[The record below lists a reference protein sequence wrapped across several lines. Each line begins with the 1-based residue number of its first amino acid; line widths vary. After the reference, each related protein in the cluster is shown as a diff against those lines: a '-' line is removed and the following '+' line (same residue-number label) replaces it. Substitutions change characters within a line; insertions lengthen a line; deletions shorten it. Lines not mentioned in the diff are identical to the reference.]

1 MFADVESKGL
11 GLDVTRN
18 IAQGFSTTFAS
29 KLTNTSDHI
38 WSAGV
43 TKTFEVLPLSIGLE
57 ATNAMGMAGIGTLF
71 AAPEP
76 HLKVSVTWTTALD
89 LL

>member
-1 MFADVESKGL
+1 MGVAGL
-11 GLDVTRN
+11 
-18 IAQGFSTTFAS
+18 
-29 KLTNTSDHI
+29 
-38 WSAGV
+38 
-43 TKTFEVLPLSIGLE
+43 
-57 ATNAMGMAGIGTLF
+57 GTLF

>member
-1 MFADVESKGL
+1 MSRISATL
-11 GLDVTRN
+11 AAT
-18 IAQGFSTTFAS
+18 
-29 KLTNTSDHI
+29 LTNTGDHI

-43 TKTFEVLPLSIGLE
+43 TKSLEGLPLSIGLE
-57 ATNAMGMAGIGTLF
+57 ATNAMGVAGLGTLF